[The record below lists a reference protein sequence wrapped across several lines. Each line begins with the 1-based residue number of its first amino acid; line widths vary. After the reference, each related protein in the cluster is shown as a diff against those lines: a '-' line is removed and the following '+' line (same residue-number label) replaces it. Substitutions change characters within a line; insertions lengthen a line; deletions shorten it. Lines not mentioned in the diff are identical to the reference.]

1 MAYLLILLAYL
12 LGSVSSAMVVAR
24 LYGLPDPRTSG
35 SGNPGATNILRLG
48 SKQAA
53 AVTLLGDLLKGL
65 LPVLIARALSQDP
78 LLLALVALAAFVGH
92 LYPVFFSFRGGKGVA
107 TALGVYIGL
116 APWIGVLLIGT
127 WIAVALLF
135 RYSSL
140 AALAAA
146 VLSPVYVWWL
156 LPGMPYLVMSIVIA
170 ALLLW
175 RHRSNIKR
183 LLRGEED
190 RIKFG
195 KG

>member
-48 SKQAA
+48 SKQA
-53 AVTLLGDLLKGL
+53 
-65 LPVLIARALSQDP
+65 
-78 LLLALVALAAFVGH
+78 FVSH

-127 WIAVALLF
+127 WLAVALLF

>member
-1 MAYLLILLAYL
+1 M
-12 LGSVSSAMVVAR
+12 
-24 LYGLPDPRTSG
+24 
-35 SGNPGATNILRLG
+35 
-48 SKQAA
+48 
-53 AVTLLGDLLKGL
+53 
-65 LPVLIARALSQDP
+65 
-78 LLLALVALAAFVGH
+78 
-92 LYPVFFSFRGGKGVA
+92 FFSFRGGKGVA

-127 WIAVALLF
+127 WLAVALLF